1 MAGETLDSPVDD
13 LIDAATSGAAD
24 QSPPT
29 DPSTTSSDRSLGR
42 NVSFSRLNAQA
53 PEFVPRSSNR
63 AGDLH
68 PPPPV
73 AIPPPP
79 VAVMHV
85 YPLPN
90 SPFHLP
96 PPANHGSYQYVCG
109 YGEREAVHVPADPEP
124 PPPPPPMRNGL
135 SDELAQKIV
144 NQAST
149 SFLIFFLCGKFG
161 LNCVL
166 LQYFGIDRLL

>member
-96 PPANHGSYQYVCG
+96 PPPNHGSYQYVCG
-109 YGEREAVHVPADPEP
+109 YGEREAVHGPADPE
-124 PPPPPPMRNGL
+124 PPPPPMRNGL

-144 NQAST
+144 NQVST
-149 SFLIFFLCGKFG
+149 SFLIFFLCGNFV